1 MTPAHGLPRMPVMKP
16 HSGFAR
22 RLVLAAALTCL
33 ALPAQ
38 PQAAAAAYTVEI
50 VVFRNGGDSAALA
63 DSDSKVS
70 LLGADVAA
78 TAVTSRKLGGSI
90 ARLNGAGMRVL
101 GHAAWR
107 QAPAAH
113 RSRRGVSTA
122 GLGLPGITGK
132 VILEREKLLH
142 LGLDLVVE
150 DGGKRY
156 RIDEVRSVKADEVQY
171 FDHPAIGVLAIVS
184 GD

>member
-1 MTPAHGLPRMPVMKP
+1 MTPAQSLPRMPVMKP
-16 HSGFAR
+16 PSGFSR

-38 PQAAAAAYTVEI
+38 PQAAPAYTVEI

-70 LLGADVAA
+70 LLGADITA
-78 TAVTSRKLGGSI
+78 TSVTSRKLGGSI

-122 GLGLPGITGK
+122 ALGLPGITGK
-132 VILEREKLLH
+132 VILEREKLL
-142 LGLDLVVE
+142 
-150 DGGKRY
+150 
-156 RIDEVRSVKADEVQY
+156 
-171 FDHPAIGVLAIVS
+171 
-184 GD
+184 